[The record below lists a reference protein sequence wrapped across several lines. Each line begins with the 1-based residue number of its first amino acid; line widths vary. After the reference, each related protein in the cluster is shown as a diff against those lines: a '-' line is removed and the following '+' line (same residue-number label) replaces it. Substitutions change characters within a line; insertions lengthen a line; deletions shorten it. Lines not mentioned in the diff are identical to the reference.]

1 MKTLESV
8 TMRQAAKY
16 PEGKAARDWK
26 HAKEILSTIEK
37 EDRAAT
43 EEEQRELARLV
54 SFTIHTEGDKMEGF
68 NSCSTSCKDNAGC
81 AARAKI
87 PGSICEKCFAQQQLA
102 RYGSLEDSATRNS
115 AILRRVV
122 IAPAVWAEVKR
133 FDKAGPNATATG
145 AFRFESF
152 GDLDNSAAGVTQA
165 VNYIMIA
172 KAFPNVH
179 FAIWTKAPRILAK
192 AFELVGKP
200 ANLRAV
206 LSSLYENRVDA
217 IPEGLHKWFDGRFTV
232 WASKAAA
239 TAAGVEI
246 NCAKHCSTC
255 MKCYTGE
262 GWQEIHELEKKAG
275 NEY

>member
-16 PEGKAARDWK
+16 PEGKAATDWK
-26 HAKEILSTIEK
+26 LAKGILAVIEK

-122 IAPAVWAEVKR
+122 IAPAVLTR
-133 FDKAGPNATATG
+133 
-145 AFRFESF
+145 
-152 GDLDNSAAGVTQA
+152 QA
-165 VNYIMIA
+165 RMLQQQA
-172 KAFPNVH
+172 LSGLSLSG
-179 FAIWTKAPRILAK
+179 IWT
-192 AFELVGKP
+192 
-200 ANLRAV
+200 
-206 LSSLYENRVDA
+206 
-217 IPEGLHKWFDGRFTV
+217 
-232 WASKAAA
+232 
-239 TAAGVEI
+239 TAQPG
-246 NCAKHCSTC
+246 SRRP
-255 MKCYTGE
+255 
-262 GWQEIHELEKKAG
+262 
-275 NEY
+275 